1 MVYDLILM
9 DGTVL
14 QTTASGV
21 GQQGDLWIHVVGID
35 FMNCVTIFEDP
46 KKTEKMYV
54 QYSPEIKDEFVG
66 YTELFSVSV
75 GDGFIKVG
83 LARGGDADGNS

>member
-46 KKTEKMYV
+46 KKTEKMGHILG
-54 QYSPEIKDEFVG
+54 QNG
-66 YTELFSVSV
+66 TEDHFCFRIL
-75 GDGFIKVG
+75 
-83 LARGGDADGNS
+83 